1 MKILILMMNIIG
13 QEKRYF
19 IYFSAR
25 FAFLEVYCSQLLLL
39 SGPPGLGKTTM
50 AHVIA
55 QQAGYE
61 VMEINARFD
70 IPNFIQ
76 HTNVLT

>member
-1 MKILILMMNIIG
+1 
-13 QEKRYF
+13 
-19 IYFSAR
+19 
-25 FAFLEVYCSQLLLL
+25 
-39 SGPPGLGKTTM
+39 M

-70 IPNFIQ
+70 IPTAYERTDLMTTIAMLAQ
-76 HTNVLT
+76 RKLLTTAYDLH

>member
-1 MKILILMMNIIG
+1 
-13 QEKRYF
+13 
-19 IYFSAR
+19 
-25 FAFLEVYCSQLLLL
+25 
-39 SGPPGLGKTTM
+39 M

-70 IPNFIQ
+70 IPNFMQ